1 MPHTFLQ
8 YVAFLLWKGECV
20 KKLSPSYEEN
30 LAALKALLRPGE
42 NFDLI
47 CREVKVAGKSAAFF
61 YVDGMTKDEVMQKL
75 LQYFI
80 DMKSIEKTPSPARAF
95 CERVP
100 YVEVDV
106 TEDLDHTVTM
116 ILSGASVMLSAHFGG
131 EAVVIDSRTYPART
145 TEEPS
150 DDRVMQGAHDG
161 FVETLIFNTALIRRR
176 IRDPRLAMRYFNLGG
191 TSRTDIV
198 LCYMEGKADPKYVKW
213 LEGKIKSVRPESL
226 TLGMQSLAECLIPR
240 RWFNPLP
247 KARYLA
253 RPDAAAAE
261 LCEGRVLLLCDTSP
275 LVMVLPVSI
284 FDFMQETDDFYLPPV
299 TGCYMR
305 LLRHLIFTLALFFLP
320 TWYLLQDY
328 ATLLPSWLAVLIPK
342 DTGALPLL
350 LQLYLAEVAV
360 DGLKLASMNTPDML
374 TNSLSVIGGLI
385 LGEFAVTIGWLSP
398 DVIFYIALVAIAGF
412 SQQNHELGYA
422 FKFLRM
428 LWLAVTALFG
438 LWGYLA
444 FIPLPVILLVTNK
457 TLSAGR
463 SYLYPLIP
471 FNGKALL
478 RLFFRLPKSDVARE
492 DYPDVLEK

>member
-1 MPHTFLQ
+1 MKT
-8 YVAFLLWKGECV
+8 
-20 KKLSPSYEEN
+20 LSEAYEEN
-30 LAALKALLRPGE
+30 LLYFKRMLRPGE

-47 CREVKVAGKSAAFF
+47 CREVRVAGHAAAFF
-61 YVDGMTKDEVMQKL
+61 YIDGFTKDEVMQKL

-80 DMKSIEKTPSPARAF
+80 DMKDPGRTPTPARAF
-95 CERVP
+95 AARLP

-106 TEDLDHTVTM
+106 VSDTEQMITM
-116 ILSGASVMLSAHFGG
+116 ILSGASVMLSELFGG
-131 EAVVIDSRTYPART
+131 EAIIIDSRTYPART
-145 TEEPS
+145 TEEPN

-176 IRDPRLAMRYFNLGG
+176 IRDPRLSMRYFNLGG
-191 TSRTDIV
+191 GSRTDVV
-198 LCYMEGKADPKYVKW
+198 LCYMEGKADAKYVKW
-213 LEGKIKSVRPESL
+213 LEGKLKSVHPASL

-247 KARYLA
+247 KARYLG

-261 LCEGRVLLLCDTSP
+261 LFEGRVLLLCDTAP
-275 LVMVLPVSI
+275 QVMVLPVSI

-305 LLRHLIFTLALFFLP
+305 LLRHAIFALALFLLP
-320 TWYLLQDY
+320 TWYLLLDY
-328 ATLLPSWLAVLIPK
+328 TSILPAWAEVLIPK
-342 DTGALPLL
+342 DPGTLPLL

-385 LGEFAVTIGWLSP
+385 LGEFAVNIGWLSP
-398 DVIFYIALVAIAGF
+398 DVIFYIAIVAIAGF

-422 FKFLRM
+422 FKFMRM
-428 LWLAVTALFG
+428 AWLALTALFG
-438 LWGYLA
+438 VWGYLA
-444 FIPLPVILLVTNK
+444 FLPVPVILLVSNK
-457 TLSAGR
+457 TLSGGR

-471 FNGKALL
+471 FNGRALL
-478 RLFFRLPKSDVARE
+478 RLFLRLPKKDVKR
-492 DYPDVLEK
+492 DPYPGKVEK